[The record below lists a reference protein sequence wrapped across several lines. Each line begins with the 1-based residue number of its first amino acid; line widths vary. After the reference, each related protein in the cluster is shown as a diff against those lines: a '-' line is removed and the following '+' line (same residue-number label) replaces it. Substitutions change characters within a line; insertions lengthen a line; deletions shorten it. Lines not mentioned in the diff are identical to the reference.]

1 MSNLFIVVERSQSD
15 ANISQSEPAAAAA
28 AATLTSQQ
36 PQPAESFLQPAKK
49 QRDTPF
55 TVAARGKLSAEQV
68 AECHRKVTA
77 YVVKRLHPLSDVES
91 PTFR

>member
-15 ANISQSEPAAAAA
+15 ANVNVSQSEPAAAAA
-28 AATLTSQQ
+28 AAAAATLTG
-36 PQPAESFLQPAKK
+36 PRPKPAKI
-49 QRDTPF
+49 QQTPF
-55 TVAARGKLSAEQV
+55 SMAARGKLSAEQI

-77 YVVKRLHPLSDVES
+77 YVVKRLHPFSDVES

>member
-15 ANISQSEPAAAAA
+15 ANVNVSQSEPAAAAA
-28 AATLTSQQ
+28 AAAATLTG
-36 PQPAESFLQPAKK
+36 PRPKPAKI
-49 QRDTPF
+49 QQTPF
-55 TVAARGKLSAEQV
+55 SMAARGKLSAEQI

-77 YVVKRLHPLSDVES
+77 YVVKRLHPFSDIES

>member
-1 MSNLFIVVERSQSD
+1 MSNLFIVVERSQSE
-15 ANISQSEPAAAAA
+15 ANVSQSEPAAAA
-28 AATLTSQQ
+28 TLTSQR

-55 TVAARGKLSAEQV
+55 TVAARGKLSAEQI

-77 YVVKRLHPLSDVES
+77 YVVKRLHPLSDV
-91 PTFR
+91 